1 MTVIELFESER
12 NKQTDSAISVGDAIL
27 DAAEKTLID
36 QSDFH
41 RLFDAKLIRVR
52 HRLGLPIT
60 QPTSLRNIPPE
71 HEAAFRDAYTVA
83 AREVGQRFL
92 DAGQLADA
100 WAYFRTINET
110 DSVRA
115 AIAKQVAEAPQEPGP
130 GLDELL
136 NLALYEGAHVVAGLK
151 LLLRTH
157 GTCNTVTA
165 MGQVMPQMTPDER
178 RQAAAMMVRN
188 IYNDLQAN
196 VRRDVERRQPLVK
209 QNASLRELILG
220 REFLFAEG
228 GYHIDV
234 SHLHS
239 TVSFARHLDRD
250 CPELRMAI
258 ELSDYGAELAEQLRY
273 PGDVPFDDY
282 YVANRHFL
290 NALAGVEVEESMQ
303 YFIDRLQRASDAPDQ
318 RMIAFVI
325 ADLGQRV
332 DRTSM
337 ALEAAAPFLKQME
350 DPAGFS
356 FTAYCVGANRC
367 DILEA
372 SAREDNDVLRL
383 ATAMLLQKPVSEQSP
398 G

>member
-1 MTVIELFESER
+1 MTAIEIFEAER
-12 NKQTDSAISVGDAIL
+12 NKPAVSSASVGDAIL
-27 DAAEKTLID
+27 DAAEKTLTV

-60 QPTSLRNIPPE
+60 QPTSLRNIPEE
-71 HEAAFRDAYTVA
+71 HDVAFRDAYTAA

-110 DSVRA
+110 ASVRA
-115 AIAKQVAEAPQEPGP
+115 AIAKKVAEVPHEPGA

-136 NLALYEGAHVVAGLK
+136 NLALYEGAHIVEGLK

-188 IYNDLQAN
+188 IYGDLQAN

-209 QNASLRELILG
+209 QNASLRELIQG

-250 CPELRMAI
+250 CPELQLAI
-258 ELSDYGAELAEQLRY
+258 ELSDYGAQLAEPLRY
-273 PGDVPFDDY
+273 PSDVPFDDY

-290 NALAGVEVEESMQ
+290 NALAGVEVDESMQ
-303 YFIDRLQRASDAPDQ
+303 YFIDRLQREPDAPDQ

-332 DRTSM
+332 ERTSM

-356 FTAYCVGANRC
+356 FTAYCVGAKRF
-367 DILEA
+367 DILES
-372 SAREDNDVLRL
+372 SARENNDVLGL
-383 ATAMLLQKPVSEQSP
+383 ATVLLLQKPVTK
-398 G
+398 